1 MATVV
6 DYMCACVFACVQR
19 VLKQGY
25 LTKAPDLERGG
36 GALKRWRRRWFV
48 LNDDG
53 EAIYYENDKVCGLA
67 TWGGGYRVSR
77 TSHWC
82 GGWGGARWAGFCPS

>member
-1 MATVV
+1 MATVL
-6 DYMCACVFACVQR
+6 DYMCACVFVRVQR

-48 LNDDG
+48 LYDDG

-67 TWGGGYRVSR
+67 TWGGAVASATRV
-77 TSHWC
+77 TGV
-82 GGWGGARWAGFCPS
+82 GGWEA

>member
-1 MATVV
+1 
-6 DYMCACVFACVQR
+6 MCACIFVRVQR

-48 LNDDG
+48 LYDDG

-67 TWGGGYRVSR
+67 TWGGAVASATRV
-77 TSHWC
+77 TGV
-82 GGWGGARWAGFCPS
+82 GGWEA